1 VMLQGTNGLAKRVVE
16 QKYPNLPPQVGCA
29 VMYWLDAPAVAR
41 QMETPEHANT
51 PPQPPMLQ
59 DEERRTALQRE
70 QEEAVERVRQQEC
83 KDLARIRQTCLNA
96 VPAQPSAPSYKPPD
110 RRDMDRLIENA
121 R

>member
-1 VMLQGTNGLAKRVVE
+1 MFALKEVMLQGTNGLAKRVVE

-70 QEEAVERVRQQEC
+70 HRHRRSDRSDADPFFAFKWR
-83 KDLARIRQTCLNA
+83 TGNA
-96 VPAQPSAPSYKPPD
+96 
-110 RRDMDRLIENA
+110 
-121 R
+121 